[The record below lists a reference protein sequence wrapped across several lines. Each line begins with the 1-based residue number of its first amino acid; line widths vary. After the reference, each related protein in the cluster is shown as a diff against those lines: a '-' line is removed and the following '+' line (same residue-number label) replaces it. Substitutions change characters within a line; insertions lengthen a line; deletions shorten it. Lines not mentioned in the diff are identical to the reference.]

1 VEERLG
7 RTFFDGL
14 GEEDRKR
21 LRPLLLLEVTTLLD
35 DSGAPGPKLKPNK
48 KKRKDGLI
56 QWIFCIPDYKFNFDL
71 QSRATVLCLVF
82 LCKHFWREIVDCLV
96 VKT

>member
-1 VEERLG
+1 MLPIFQWLKWSAGISSPEEELVVEDRLG

-48 KKRKDGLI
+48 KKRKDGL
-56 QWIFCIPDYKFNFDL
+56 F
-71 QSRATVLCLVF
+71 
-82 LCKHFWREIVDCLV
+82 
-96 VKT
+96 